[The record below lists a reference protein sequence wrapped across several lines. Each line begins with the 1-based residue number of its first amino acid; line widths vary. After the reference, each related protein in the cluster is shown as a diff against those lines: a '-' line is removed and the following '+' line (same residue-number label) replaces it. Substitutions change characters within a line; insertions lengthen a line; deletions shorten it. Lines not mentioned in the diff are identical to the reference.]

1 MTDIVNFDEARKLKD
16 TGATCKMQM
25 PDGSWWFKYTAI
37 YRYHDPKGR
46 SSGIPEEIL
55 KFQGLRFP
63 VGEWS
68 IEFWARDDE
77 DAAARIDAMCA
88 TMEEPLRVIE
98 EMGE

>member
-1 MTDIVNFDEARKLKD
+1 MTDIVDFEKAKKLKD

-25 PDGSWWFKYTAI
+25 PDGSWWFKYVASYT
-37 YRYHDPKGR
+37 YNDPKGR

-55 KFQGLRFP
+55 KVQGLRFP

-77 DAAARIDAMCA
+77 DAAARVKAMRSSL
-88 TMEEPLRVIE
+88 EEPLRVVE
-98 EMGE
+98 EM